1 MSAAA
6 SVGRPASRG
15 GETLAGTLVLVRFL
29 LRRDR
34 VRLPAWGAGMG
45 LFVVY
50 IGTALPALAPT
61 EEDLA
66 SMAPIFAEPVGRM
79 FTGPAFGM
87 DAPTYDRFFAAGYA
101 PYLYVLAAL
110 MSILLVTRHTRL
122 EEQTGRA
129 ELVRASVTGSRAM
142 LTAALIVAVLS
153 NALISGVVTLLA
165 LVNGYALTGSVLVG
179 LATGLT
185 GMAFAG
191 LTAVTVQL
199 SEFSRASAGMA
210 GAVLGAAFVVR
221 ALGDMVAVGGS
232 AVSWISPLGWAGQ
245 TAPFVH
251 DRGWPLVLLAGCG
264 VVGATVGFVLQDR
277 RDFGASLIA
286 VRPGRSHAH
295 PSLGTP
301 PGLAW
306 RLQRGGLLAWGAG
319 ILVLGIVDG
328 AFTQAMLDAGRDMPP
343 AMQEVFGSEGLLEG
357 YAAFL
362 GAFVTLLVAAYVVFG
377 LHTLRAEEISGRA
390 DVVLAAPVGRAPWLG
405 AHVLVLLGAAVVI
418 SALTGLCTGIAA
430 AATVGDADLV
440 GQVLV
445 SHVALLAAPVLVL
458 TIGAA
463 LHGWAPRLVAPVC
476 WALVA
481 WMGIVD
487 FFGELLELPSAVT
500 GLSPLEH
507 LSRPPVESL
516 EIGPL
521 VTISSLALGLV
532 LVGLLGYRRRQ
543 INVS

>member
-1 MSAAA
+1 MAI
-6 SVGRPASRG
+6 
-15 GETLAGTLVLVRFL
+15 
-29 LRRDR
+29 
-34 VRLPAWGAGMG
+34 
-45 LFVVY
+45 FVVY
-50 IGTALPALAPT
+50 IGTALPTLAPS

-110 MSILLVTRHTRL
+110 MSILMVTRHTRL
-122 EEQTGRA
+122 EEQTDRA
-129 ELVRASVTGSRAM
+129 ELVRANVVGSRAM
-142 LTAALIVAVLS
+142 LTAVLAVAGLT
-153 NALISGVVTLLA
+153 NALVASAVTLLA
-165 LVNGYALTGSVLVG
+165 LVNGYPVAGSVIVG

-199 SEFSRASAGMA
+199 SEFARAAAGMA
-210 GAVLGAAFVVR
+210 GAVLGAAFVIR

-232 AVSWISPLGWAGQ
+232 AVSWMSPLGWAGQ

-251 DRGWPLVLLAGCG
+251 DRGWPLLLLAACAVGG
-264 VVGATVGFVLQDR
+264 VTLGFLLQDR
-277 RDFGASLIA
+277 RDFGASLFA
-286 VRPGRSHAH
+286 VRRGRSHAH
-295 PSLGTP
+295 PMLGTP

-319 ILVLGIVDG
+319 ILLLGVVDG
-328 AFTQAMLDAGRDMPP
+328 AFAQAMLDAGQDMPP

-362 GAFVTLLVAAYVVFG
+362 GSFVALLVTAYVVFG
-377 LHTLRAEEISGRA
+377 LQTLRAEETSGRT
-390 DVVLAAPVGRAPWLG
+390 DTILAAPVGRAAWLG
-405 AHVLVLLGAAVVI
+405 AHVVVVLGAALVI
-418 SALTGLCTGIAA
+418 CAVTGLGTGLAA
-430 AATVGDADLV
+430 ASTVGDAGLV

-458 TIGAA
+458 GIGTA

-476 WALVA
+476 WSLVA
-481 WMGIVD
+481 WMAIVD
-487 FFGELLELPSAVT
+487 FFGDLLELPAALT
-500 GLSPLEH
+500 ALSPLEH
-507 LSRPPVESL
+507 LSRPPVEDL
-516 EIGPL
+516 AVGPL
-521 VTISSLALGLV
+521 LVICSVALGLY
-532 LVGLLGYRRRQ
+532 LAGLLGYRRRQ
-543 INVS
+543 INVT

>member
-1 MSAAA
+1 MSSAQ
-6 SVGRPASRG
+6 SVSRHASRR
-15 GETLAGTLVLVRFL
+15 GETLTGTLALVRFI

-34 VRLPAWGAGMG
+34 VRLSAWVAGMAI
-45 LFVVY
+45 FVVY
-50 IGTALPALAPT
+50 IGTALPTLAPS

-110 MSILLVTRHTRL
+110 MSILMVTRHTRL
-122 EEQTGRA
+122 EEQTDRA
-129 ELVRASVTGSRAM
+129 ELVRANVVGSRAM
-142 LTAALIVAVLS
+142 LTAVLAVAGLT
-153 NALISGVVTLLA
+153 NALVASAVTLLA
-165 LVNGYALTGSVLVG
+165 LVNGYPVAGSVIVG

-199 SEFSRASAGMA
+199 SEFARAAAGMA
-210 GAVLGAAFVVR
+210 GAVLGAAFVIR

-232 AVSWISPLGWAGQ
+232 AVSWMSPLGWAGQ

-251 DRGWPLVLLAGCG
+251 DRGWPLLLLAACAVGG
-264 VVGATVGFVLQDR
+264 VTLGFLLQDR
-277 RDFGASLIA
+277 RDFGASLFA
-286 VRPGRSHAH
+286 VRRGRSHAH
-295 PSLGTP
+295 PMLGTP

-319 ILVLGIVDG
+319 ILLLGVVDG
-328 AFTQAMLDAGRDMPP
+328 AFAQAMLDAGQDMPP

-362 GAFVTLLVAAYVVFG
+362 GSFVALLVTAYVVFG
-377 LHTLRAEEISGRA
+377 LQTLRAEETSGRT
-390 DVVLAAPVGRAPWLG
+390 DTILAAPVGRAAWLG
-405 AHVLVLLGAAVVI
+405 AHVVVVLGAALVI
-418 SALTGLCTGIAA
+418 CAVTGLGTGLAA
-430 AATVGDADLV
+430 ASTVGDAGLV

-458 TIGAA
+458 GIGTA

-476 WALVA
+476 WSLVA
-481 WMGIVD
+481 WMAIVD
-487 FFGELLELPSAVT
+487 FFGDLLELPAALT
-500 GLSPLEH
+500 ALSPLEH
-507 LSRPPVESL
+507 LSRPPVEDL
-516 EIGPL
+516 AVGPL
-521 VTISSLALGLV
+521 LVICSVALGLY
-532 LVGLLGYRRRQ
+532 LAGLLGYRRRQ
-543 INVS
+543 INVT